1 MICALDTNIVSYMLN
16 DNEKIKR
23 QTASIIKNGDVLII
37 PAVVDYE
44 IRRGLLAKN
53 YLKKLKKFEQLQ
65 QEIEIGEFDLSV
77 WRKAAEIY
85 AVLSKQGKPIGTNFD
100 GDIFIAAYCVVNG
113 YTLITNNKDHF
124 GRIDGLQFVNW
135 DFV

>member
-1 MICALDTNIVSYMLN
+1 MIYALDTNIVSYMLQ
-16 DNEKIKR
+16 DNEKINKR
-23 QTASIIKNGDVLII
+23 ADWATTNGHALII

-65 QEIEIGEFDLSV
+65 QVIRVGEFDLTV

-85 AVLSKQGKPIGTNFD
+85 AALSKQGKPIGTNYD
-100 GDIFIAAYCVVNG
+100 GDVFIAAYCVING

-124 GRIDGLQFVNW
+124 ARIDGLQFENW
-135 DFV
+135 NFV